1 MTSIHEIFSTFGPEY
16 LQRYAT
22 TMPRAHR
29 KVIDAI
35 IACRTEACGIAF
47 YQCDSCAEP
56 RQFYRSCGNRHCP
69 TCQYNK
75 TQQWLAKT
83 DPAPTPGPPFPDH
96 LYGPRTA
103 AFFHA
108 PTPAPRLT
116 PLCSRLPPTPSKNSP
131 SIKST
136 SGPISQASSA
146 SCTPGDELLQYHPH
160 IHYIVSGGAMRSSDG
175 SWHPSRIDFFLP
187 VKALSKIF
195 RAKFRD
201 LMKQAKLFDQI
212 PAEVW
217 QIDWNVNCQAVS
229 SSEASLKYLAPYVFK
244 VAISN
249 SRIVGVQDRTVLIR
263 YRKPHS
269 ERSKIL
275 ALEVMEFI
283 RRFLQHVLPTGFMKI
298 RYYGF
303 MNSNCKIA
311 LDRIRGLIE
320 LSYGFAVDLPVP
332 DVEPRRPSTCPSC
345 GGLLKLRSRAAAAQ
359 NSAPL
364 GIARNSLNPIIGSW
378 FVSAVLN

>member
-22 TMPRAHR
+22 TMPKTHR

-47 YQCDSCAEP
+47 YQCDGCAEP
-56 RQFYRSCGNRHCP
+56 STVLSFLRQSPLSHLPVQQIP
-69 TCQYNK
+69 TVAAN
-75 TQQWLAKT
+75 T
-83 DPAPTPGPPFPDH
+83 DQTPTPGPSLPDH
-96 LYGPRTA
+96 VYGPRTA

-108 PTPAPRLT
+108 PKPRACYSALF
-116 PLCSRLPPTPSKNSP
+116 K
-131 SIKST
+131 
-136 SGPISQASSA
+136 ASSEA
-146 SCTPGDELLQYHPH
+146 IKKLALDQKHIGGDLPGFFGVLHTWGRTLQYHPH
-160 IHYIVSGGAMRSSDG
+160 IHYIVSGGAMRSWDG
-175 SWHPSRIDFFLP
+175 SWRPSRIDFFLP

-201 LMKQAKLFDQI
+201 LMRQAKWLDQI
-212 PAEVW
+212 PNDVW
-217 QIDWNVNCQAVS
+217 QIAWNVNCQAVAS
-229 SSEASLKYLAPYVFK
+229 SDATLKYLAPYVFK

-249 SRIVGVQDRTVLIR
+249 SRIVRVQDRTVLIR

-269 ERSKIL
+269 ERSRIL
-275 ALEVMEFI
+275 ALDVMEFI

-303 MNSNCKIA
+303 MNPNCAVA
-311 LDRIRGLIE
+311 LDRIRDLIE

-332 DVEPRRPSTCPSC
+332 EVEPPHRSYLSNLWRVAEATLGRCRRSKFCAARDKGIRST
-345 GGLLKLRSRAAAAQ
+345 
-359 NSAPL
+359 
-364 GIARNSLNPIIGSW
+364 
-378 FVSAVLN
+378 